1 MIAKG
6 RGRSTVPA
14 PGYHFGEEVQSVFR
28 NFFELKDELL
38 TKGETFSES
47 SLKLLAYS
55 DLKRAAIG
63 DAGQAAC
70 DLELVENERNI
81 RLDDADT
88 KLPEIPPCK
97 EMAFDL
103 SLRQQIR
110 SLQAYP
116 SWDSLSNPAKTY
128 FLIRCLRGHTD
139 NPIQRF
145 QQLLEV
151 LPEDSP
157 YWAITQDL
165 MKQSEGEFL
174 SLKQVRAA
182 YRGFEILT
190 RGLSDWERGICL
202 SLTLQGY
209 SCTGGCFLP

>member
-1 MIAKG
+1 M
-6 RGRSTVPA
+6 
-14 PGYHFGEEVQSVFR
+14 FR

-47 SLKLLAYS
+47 SLKLLAYP

-70 DLELVENERNI
+70 DLELVENERNF
-81 RLDDADT
+81 RLDDAET
-88 KLPEIPPCK
+88 KLPEVPPCK

-103 SLRQQIR
+103 NLRRQIR
-110 SLQAYP
+110 NLQAYP
-116 SWDSLSNPAKTY
+116 SWDSLSDPAKAY
-128 FLIRCLRGHTD
+128 FLIRCLRSHTD
-139 NPIQRF
+139 NPVQRF
-145 QQLLEV
+145 LQLLEV

-157 YWAITQDL
+157 YWSATQDL
-165 MKQSEGEFL
+165 MKVEGFL
-174 SLKQVRAA
+174 SLKQVRDA
-182 YRGFEILT
+182 YRGFESLT
-190 RGLSDWERGICL
+190 RGLSDWEHGICL